1 MPAATLPPPQPAYVF
16 RGHAAQIHAVQF
28 SPSNSHLLTGDAEGH
43 VVSWGL
49 ASKRPTFSWKAH
61 ESAVL
66 GLAWLGEEVV
76 IS

>member
-1 MPAATLPPPQPAYVF
+1 MPTDPRPPPQPAYVL

-28 SPSNSHLLTGDAEGH
+28 SPSNCHLLTGDADGYI
-43 VVSWGL
+43 VSWSL
-49 ASKRPTFSWKAH
+49 TSKRPVASWKAH

-66 GLAWLGEEVV
+66 GLAWLGEDLV